1 MDLKSL
7 DLYHDFSL
15 SFTPLLIL
23 KVFVINNE
31 LMFRFIHFDDV
42 FYNISFEKNEVKS
55 SCFMKILNNLKVL
68 DINDN
73 EINII
78 NKDTDIMLI
87 NFWATW
93 CSPCTKEMPS
103 LNELQSKFDT
113 KNLKI
118 VTVATGRNNPNKI
131 LAFFKKYN
139 LSNLENYRDPKGKL
153 ALELGVIGLPFS
165 VIISKEKRNIGQLIG
180 PIDWSK
186 KEVED
191 LFIELIEKE
200 S

>member
-1 MDLKSL
+1 MIT
-7 DLYHDFSL
+7 F
-15 SFTPLLIL
+15 FA
-23 KVFVINNE
+23 
-31 LMFRFIHFDDV
+31 
-42 FYNISFEKNEVKS
+42 NISFAEKNEVDKFLFHENS
-55 SCFMKILNNLKVL
+55 QQLKNLNVL

-118 VTVATGRNNPNKI
+118 ITVATGRNNPNKI

-153 ALELGVIGLPFS
+153 ALKLGVIGLPFS

>member
-1 MDLKSL
+1 MRIGCFVF
-7 DLYHDFSL
+7 LYA
-15 SFTPLLIL
+15 
-23 KVFVINNE
+23 
-31 LMFRFIHFDDV
+31 LMLFFA
-42 FYNISFEKNEVKS
+42 NISFAEKNEVDKFLFHENS
-55 SCFMKILNNLKVL
+55 QQLKNLNVL
-68 DINDN
+68 DTNDN

-78 NKDTDIMLI
+78 NIDTDIMLI

-113 KNLKI
+113 KKLKI

>member
-1 MDLKSL
+1 MT
-7 DLYHDFSL
+7 F
-15 SFTPLLIL
+15 FA
-23 KVFVINNE
+23 
-31 LMFRFIHFDDV
+31 
-42 FYNISFEKNEVKS
+42 NISFAEKNEIDKFLFHENS
-55 SCFMKILNNLKVL
+55 QQLKKLNVL

-153 ALELGVIGLPFS
+153 ALEMGVIGLPFS

>member
-1 MDLKSL
+1 MT
-7 DLYHDFSL
+7 F
-15 SFTPLLIL
+15 FA
-23 KVFVINNE
+23 
-31 LMFRFIHFDDV
+31 
-42 FYNISFEKNEVKS
+42 NISFSEKNEVNKFLFHKNS
-55 SCFMKILNNLKVL
+55 QQLKNLNVL

-73 EINII
+73 EIKII
-78 NKDTDIMLI
+78 NRDTDIMLI

-191 LFIELIEKE
+191 LFTELIEKE

>member
-1 MDLKSL
+1 MT
-7 DLYHDFSL
+7 F
-15 SFTPLLIL
+15 FA
-23 KVFVINNE
+23 
-31 LMFRFIHFDDV
+31 
-42 FYNISFEKNEVKS
+42 NISFAEKNEVDK
-55 SCFMKILNNLKVL
+55 FLFHENTQQLKNLNVL

-118 VTVATGRNNPNKI
+118 ITVATGRNNPNKI

-153 ALELGVIGLPFS
+153 ALELGVVGLPFS
-165 VIISKEKRNIGQLIG
+165 LIISKEKRNIGQLIG

>member
-1 MDLKSL
+1 MRFGCFVF
-7 DLYHDFSL
+7 LYA
-15 SFTPLLIL
+15 
-23 KVFVINNE
+23 
-31 LMFRFIHFDDV
+31 LMTFFA
-42 FYNISFEKNEVKS
+42 NISFAEKKEVNKFLFHENS
-55 SCFMKILNNLKVL
+55 QQLKNLNVL

-73 EINII
+73 EIDII

-153 ALELGVIGLPFS
+153 ALELGVVGLPFS
-165 VIISKEKRNIGQLIG
+165 LIISKEKRNIGQLIG

>member
-1 MDLKSL
+1 MT
-7 DLYHDFSL
+7 F
-15 SFTPLLIL
+15 FA
-23 KVFVINNE
+23 
-31 LMFRFIHFDDV
+31 
-42 FYNISFEKNEVKS
+42 NISFAEKNEIDKFLFHENS
-55 SCFMKILNNLKVL
+55 QQLKKLNVL

-73 EINII
+73 EINIL

-153 ALELGVIGLPFS
+153 ALKLGVIGLPFS

>member
-1 MDLKSL
+1 
-7 DLYHDFSL
+7 
-15 SFTPLLIL
+15 
-23 KVFVINNE
+23 
-31 LMFRFIHFDDV
+31 MFFA
-42 FYNISFEKNEVKS
+42 NISFAEKNEVDKFLFHENS
-55 SCFMKILNNLKVL
+55 QQLKNLNVL

-118 VTVATGRNNPNKI
+118 ITVATGRNNPNKI

-153 ALELGVIGLPFS
+153 ALEMGVIGLPFS

-191 LFIELIEKE
+191 LFIELIEKK

>member
-1 MDLKSL
+1 MT
-7 DLYHDFSL
+7 F
-15 SFTPLLIL
+15 FA
-23 KVFVINNE
+23 
-31 LMFRFIHFDDV
+31 
-42 FYNISFEKNEVKS
+42 NISFAEKNEVDKFLFHENS
-55 SCFMKILNNLKVL
+55 QQLKNLNVL

-118 VTVATGRNNPNKI
+118 ITVATGRNNPNKI

-153 ALELGVIGLPFS
+153 ALKLGVIGLPFS

>member
-1 MDLKSL
+1 MT
-7 DLYHDFSL
+7 F
-15 SFTPLLIL
+15 FA
-23 KVFVINNE
+23 
-31 LMFRFIHFDDV
+31 
-42 FYNISFEKNEVKS
+42 NISFAEKNEVNKFLFHENS
-55 SCFMKILNNLKVL
+55 QQLKKLNVL

>member
-1 MDLKSL
+1 MRIGCLFFLYALMTFFANIL
-7 DLYHDFSL
+7 D
-15 SFTPLLIL
+15 
-23 KVFVINNE
+23 
-31 LMFRFIHFDDV
+31 
-42 FYNISFEKNEVKS
+42 KN
-55 SCFMKILNNLKVL
+55 
-68 DINDN
+68 
-73 EINII
+73 
-78 NKDTDIMLI
+78 TDIILI

-186 KEVED
+186 KEYSFKCGTR
-191 LFIELIEKE
+191 L
-200 S
+200 